1 MEGVS
6 GFFTSWHSPELQIRC
21 YSTRKGGGNTQF
33 LARFSFDSS
42 TLLSRSPESQGAQ
55 SSKRSGRC
63 ESSGYKC
70 LTTRNSW
77 KESEANEI
85 VAPPARPAKFPAK
98 YTRYPHCV
106 QEYAQAGAGSR
117 GIGRQV
123 RAQIQRKTETSEITS
138 MPSASHSRSAL
149 ESALNKFPRAGAGRT
164 YLRDQRSQRGQLCG
178 AFPDGGSAD
187 GSPFSPVDRHVFRS
201 MLMLVFVV

>member
-42 TLLSRSPESQGAQ
+42 TLLSQSPESQRAQ
-55 SSKRSGRC
+55 SSKRSSRC

-70 LTTRNSW
+70 LTPRNSW

-98 YTRYPHCV
+98 YTRYLHCV

-123 RAQIQRKTETSEITS
+123 RAQIQRKQKHRKSLRCQALLIRSRARKRAQQIRARGCGTHIS
-138 MPSASHSRSAL
+138 PRSAQSARSAL
-149 ESALNKFPRAGAGRT
+149 RSISRRRLRGRLAIFT
-164 YLRDQRSQRGQLCG
+164 G
-178 AFPDGGSAD
+178 
-187 GSPFSPVDRHVFRS
+187 
-201 MLMLVFVV
+201 